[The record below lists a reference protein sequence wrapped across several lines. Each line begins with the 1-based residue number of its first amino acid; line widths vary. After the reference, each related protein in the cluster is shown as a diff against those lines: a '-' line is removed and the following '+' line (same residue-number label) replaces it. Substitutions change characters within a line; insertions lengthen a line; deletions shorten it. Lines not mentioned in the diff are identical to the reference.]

1 MLHPRVPKLRRVAYA
16 APALPLAAIAL
27 LLNAFLPKLYTD
39 SFGVNVGFVAAV
51 TLAAR
56 VFDAVTDPLIGF
68 LSDRTPGSFGR
79 RRPWIVGAAV
89 PLALSVLLVFAPQWA
104 PDVAPM
110 WWWAGGIF
118 AVTLFWTAV
127 TIPYE
132 AHGASLSMDYDERT
146 DLLGLREVFLL
157 VGTVL
162 AAASP
167 AIVRALTGLGTG
179 SADQPAVFVRVGSAW
194 AVLALAFTWW
204 CGFGVPEHRHHGLA
218 TVRLRQ
224 ALREVWQNRSFRV
237 LLVSYTVAAFGSHL
251 PATMVLYYVQYVI
264 GSPHGDLILLL
275 YLLVAILALPL
286 WVWFAHRTSKKT
298 AWLWSIG
305 GTAGIFIWAVFLGEG
320 DLALFVPIVALT
332 GACGGAVLAL
342 PHAMQA
348 DVIDED
354 ELLSGERREGQYIGL
369 WSIAKKVS
377 AALGIGLGLGM
388 LQLAGYVPDAVQP
401 DAVRWALR
409 ITYIVIPCLSFAA
422 ALLLAVRY
430 PLDRVRHREVRAA
443 IDARNGS

>member
-1 MLHPRVPKLRRVAYA
+1 MLHVRVPHHRRIAYA
-16 APALPLAAIAL
+16 APALPLAAVAL
-27 LLNAFLPKLYTD
+27 LLSAFLPKLYTD
-39 SFGVNVGFVAAV
+39 SFGVSVGFVAAIAIAV
-51 TLAAR
+51 R
-56 VFDAVTDPLIGF
+56 VFDAFTDPLIGF

-89 PLALSVLLVFAPQWA
+89 PLALSVVLIFAPEWA
-104 PDVAPM
+104 PGVHPM
-110 WWWAGGIF
+110 WWWATGIF

-132 AHGASLSMDYDERT
+132 AHGAALSMDYDERT

-167 AIVRALTGLGTG
+167 TIVRHFTGLGTG
-179 SADQPAVFVRVGSAW
+179 AEDQPAVFLRVGIAW
-194 AVLALAFTWW
+194 AALVLVLTWW
-204 CGFGVPEHRHHGLA
+204 CGFAVPERDGQKLA

-224 ALREVWQNRSFRV
+224 AVREVWANRSFRI
-237 LLVSYTVAAFGSHL
+237 LLISYTVAAFGSHL

-264 GSPHGDLILLL
+264 GSPHGDLVLLL
-275 YLLVAILALPL
+275 YLVVAILALPF
-286 WVWFAHRTSKKT
+286 WVWFAHRTSKKQ
-298 AWLWSIG
+298 AWLWAIG
-305 GTAGIFIWAVFLGEG
+305 GTAAIFIWAVFLGEG
-320 DLALFVPIVALT
+320 DMPLFLVIVAGT

-354 ELLSGERREGQYIGL
+354 ELVSGERREGQYIGL

-377 AALGIGLGLGM
+377 AALGIGFGLGLM
-388 LQLAGYVPDAVQP
+388 ELSGYRPNEVQP
-401 DAVRWALR
+401 ESVQWALR
-409 ITYIVIPCLSFAA
+409 VAYIVIPCLSFAA
-422 ALLLAVRY
+422 ALLLALRY

-443 IDARNGS
+443 IDARSPR

>member
-1 MLHPRVPKLRRVAYA
+1 MLHPRVPNLRRVAYA

-39 SFGVNVGFVAAV
+39 SFGVGVGFVATVALAV
-51 TLAAR
+51 R
-56 VFDAVTDPLIGF
+56 VFDAITDPLIGF
-68 LSDRTPGSFGR
+68 LSDRTPGPFGR

-89 PLALSVLLVFAPQWA
+89 PLAASVYLVFTPQSA
-104 PDVAPM
+104 SGVAPM
-110 WWWAGGIF
+110 WWWTMGIF

-157 VGTVL
+157 LGTVF

-167 AIVRALTGLGTG
+167 SIVRALTGLGAEA
-179 SADQPAVFVRVGSAW
+179 ADQPAVFERVGATW
-194 AVLALAFTWW
+194 ALLALSFTWW
-204 CGFGVPEHRHHGLA
+204 CGFGVPENNLHGLA

-224 ALREVWQNRSFRV
+224 ALREVWQNRSFRI
-237 LLVSYTVAAFGSHL
+237 LLISYTVAAFGSHL
-251 PATMVLYYVQYVI
+251 PATMVLYYVQYVL
-264 GSPHGDLILLL
+264 GSPHGDLVLLL
-275 YLLVAILALPL
+275 YLLVAILALPF
-286 WVWFAHRTSKKT
+286 WVGLAHRTSKKT

-305 GTAGIFIWAVFLGEG
+305 GTAGFFVWAVFLGEG
-320 DLALFVPIVALT
+320 DLPWFLGITALT
-332 GACGGAVLAL
+332 GSCGGAVLAL

-377 AALGIGLGLGM
+377 AALGVGLGLGL
-388 LQLAGYVPDAVQP
+388 LQIAGYQPNAVQP
-401 DAVRWALR
+401 ESVRWALR
-409 ITYIVIPCLSFAA
+409 VGYIVIPCLSFAA
-422 ALLLAVRY
+422 ALVLALRY
-430 PLDRVRHREVRAA
+430 PLDRVRHRAVRAA
-443 IDARNGS
+443 IDAKRGA